1 MKKIDIFDR
10 KNVLAN
16 FLMVLLLIF
25 LFFFSKIFQ
34 ENVMVINFY
43 FIVNLV
49 IYQLNISMGPNRH
62 DFFYEKIIKNPS
74 LNLFRI
80 LRENKN
86 Q

>member
-1 MKKIDIFDR
+1 
-10 KNVLAN
+10 
-16 FLMVLLLIF
+16 
-25 LFFFSKIFQ
+25 
-34 ENVMVINFY
+34 MVINFY

-49 IYQLNISMGPNRH
+49 IYQLNIGMGPNRH
-62 DFFYEKIIKNPS
+62 DSFYEKIIKNPS

>member
-1 MKKIDIFDR
+1 
-10 KNVLAN
+10 
-16 FLMVLLLIF
+16 
-25 LFFFSKIFQ
+25 
-34 ENVMVINFY
+34 MVIDFY